1 MTDAKVLIDKILAG
15 NPNAFTQL
23 VRQHERL
30 VSQIVFRIVPSRH
43 DREDICQDVFIKVY
57 QNLDRFEYQSK
68 LSTWI
73 ARIAYNTA
81 LNYVDKKRVPLFDDQ
96 CREGE
101 SLDSCESEQP
111 SPAEWTASRQAAVR
125 LCEEIDKLPTIYGTI
140 VSLFHLHDMSY
151 ADIADILSLPDGTVK
166 SYLFRARQMLKE
178 RMMARYSQEELC
190 A

>member
-81 LNYVDKKRVPLFDDQ
+81 LNY
-96 CREGE
+96 
-101 SLDSCESEQP
+101 
-111 SPAEWTASRQAAVR
+111 ASRFLTTSAVR
-125 LCEEIDKLPTIYGTI
+125 GRVWI
-140 VSLFHLHDMSY
+140 VARANSHRPPNGPHRDRRQCAS
-151 ADIADILSLPDGTVK
+151 AKK
-166 SYLFRARQMLKE
+166 STSCRP
-178 RMMARYSQEELC
+178 STGPS
-190 A
+190 

>member
-1 MTDAKVLIDKILAG
+1 
-15 NPNAFTQL
+15 
-23 VRQHERL
+23 
-30 VSQIVFRIVPSRH
+30 
-43 DREDICQDVFIKVY
+43 
-57 QNLDRFEYQSK
+57 
-68 LSTWI
+68 
-73 ARIAYNTA
+73 
-81 LNYVDKKRVPLFDDQ
+81 
-96 CREGE
+96 
-101 SLDSCESEQP
+101 
-111 SPAEWTASRQAAVR
+111 VR